1 MIYVRSKRSG
11 QRVMESI
18 SQFMEQRLKLR
29 VNGDKSTVAPAMER
43 PFLGFGFYDRG
54 SGVKTR
60 VDAKARQRA
69 EDRVRRLT
77 ARNWGVSMEQ
87 RIRQFNRFTA
97 GWTAYFAFAET
108 PYLSAEFG
116 RRLRRRLRQMRWKDW
131 KRPNTRGRK
140 LRALGL
146 SEADAR
152 ATAASQTRATAAS
165 QKGYWHLASTYPVQR
180 AMPNAYWHRTL
191 GLKGF
196 KEPYGRFRDAMR
208 TARCGPARR
217 VVWEGPG

>member
-1 MIYVRSKRSG
+1 
-11 QRVMESI
+11 
-18 SQFMEQRLKLR
+18 
-29 VNGDKSTVAPAMER
+29 
-43 PFLGFGFYDRG
+43 
-54 SGVKTR
+54 

-87 RIRQFNRFTA
+87 RIRQLNSFTV
-97 GWTAYFAFAET
+97 GWTAYFALAET
-108 PYLSAEFG
+108 PYLFGEFD
-116 RRLRRRLRQMRWKDW
+116 RWLRRRLRQVRWKEW

-152 ATAASQTRATAAS
+152 TTAAS
-165 QKGYWHLASTYPVQR
+165 QKGYWHLAGTYPLQR

-196 KEPYGRFRDAMR
+196 NEPYGRFRDAMR

>member
-1 MIYVRSKRSG
+1 
-11 QRVMESI
+11 
-18 SQFMEQRLKLR
+18 
-29 VNGDKSTVAPAMER
+29 
-43 PFLGFGFYDRG
+43 LGFGFYDRG

-69 EDRVRRLT
+69 EDRVRRLA

-87 RIRQFNRFTA
+87 RIRQLNSFTV

-108 PYLSAEFG
+108 PYLGSA
-116 RRLRRRLRQMRWKDW
+116 RIQ
-131 KRPNTRGRK
+131 RGRK

-152 ATAASQTRATAAS
+152 ATAASQ
-165 QKGYWHLASTYPVQR
+165 KGYWHLAGTYPLQR

-191 GLKGF
+191 G
-196 KEPYGRFRDAMR
+196 
-208 TARCGPARR
+208 
-217 VVWEGPG
+217 